1 MKMQQKQLNERNN
14 FLQKFLSIQ
23 NNFRLNSPSN
33 ISKKESQNLIYLL
46 TRDLLVEKFLS
57 FLSSSKIPLE
67 YFRNKLDENKGFTI
81 ERIKQQLETQLINC
95 FDYSID
101 ENKGEKENKKITP
114 AIFSLIYE
122 ESKDIITKQ
131 EKGIFYTQQIEVEFM
146 CKEGIANYLIQ
157 NSSIAVDDIISLIWN
172 NDKEFNN
179 NLSQEKIKD
188 ILDLLENMKIL
199 DPSCG
204 SGQFLIGMINIL
216 KYLKKKLEFI
226 LSINNTDYTL
236 VQKLLSNNIYGLDID
251 TESLWICK
259 TRLFFILVSANIQI
273 DNRKFFVNLANK
285 DILIE
290 SADGAFSEDVKEF
303 DIIIG
308 NPPFVR
314 QELLTKPIK
323 NKKNPNYKKEVIS
336 NITMIYENTWEINH
350 YLKSDFYIYFFYR
363 GLSLLREKGILCY
376 ITSNS
381 WLDSRFGFYFRNF
394 LINNFQLL
402 KIYSNLTDRAFQA
415 AINTT
420 ITIVTTLTKENP
432 LKNSIVL
439 FITLRKKYQEI
450 LNYKNLLNFHLTK
463 EIIFFEDFRIIAV
476 KQENLIKEAK
486 ISGKFSGERWNAQY
500 IRAPDIFEKIM
511 SKISDKIRP
520 LHTIGKVRYPIKTG
534 INDFFIIDKKN
545 IERFNIEPEFLVP
558 ILKSPKRV
566 QKLEIHSNKLEYKL
580 FVCNYTKNQLLE
592 LNKKGAL
599 EYIEWGEK
607 QQTEIKQ
614 QTSIPITW
622 PKVPS
627 VARHKPDW
635 YSLSLVKTVKIFCNR
650 FFDRRFFFCYSN
662 MKVVEDQTFYGL
674 LLNEEYTKDWELII
688 ALLNSSISYFFLEI
702 FGRASLGKG
711 ALQYTIFDMSSHQIV
726 DIDQIPK
733 KTQQELLLK
742 FEPIKKR
749 QIFSIFDEINMPDRI
764 EFDKVLYEWLGI
776 SIDDSR
782 EIYTSIINLTNQRIK
797 KSELVKKQIL
807 SK

>member
-1 MKMQQKQLNERNN
+1 MKMEQKKLNERNI
-14 FLQKFLSIQ
+14 FLQKYLSIQ
-23 NNFRLNSPSN
+23 NNFRLNFPSN

-57 FLSSSKIPLE
+57 FLSPSKIPLE
-67 YFRNKLDENKGFTI
+67 HFRYKLDESKINTI
-81 ERIKQQLETQLINC
+81 KIIKHKITTQLINC
-95 FDYSID
+95 FDYSVD
-101 ENKGEKENKKITP
+101 ENKEENDSKKITP

-157 NSSIAVDDIISLIWN
+157 NSSIAVEDIISLIWN
-172 NDKEFNN
+172 NDKEFSNT
-179 NLSQEKIKD
+179 LSHENIKD

-216 KYLKKKLEFI
+216 KCIKRKLEII
-226 LSINNTDYTL
+226 LLINNTDYSL
-236 VQKLLSNNIYGLDID
+236 IHKLLSKNIFGFDID

-259 TRLFFILVSANIQI
+259 TRLFFILVSTNIQT
-273 DNRKFFVNLANK
+273 NNSKFFVNLANK

-290 SADGAFSEDVKEF
+290 STDGAFSKDIKEY

-314 QELLTKPIK
+314 QELLMKPIE
-323 NKKNPNYKKEVIS
+323 NKKNLNYKKVVIS
-336 NITMIYENTWEINH
+336 NITKIFENTWEINH

-363 GLSLLREKGILCY
+363 GLSLLSDKGILCY

-394 LINNFQLL
+394 LVNNFQLL

-432 LKNSIVL
+432 LKNSFVL

-450 LNYKNLLNFHLTK
+450 LNYTNLLNFHFTK
-463 EIIFFEDFRIIAV
+463 EITFFEDFRIIAI

-511 SKISDKIRP
+511 YKISDKIRA

-558 ILKSPKRV
+558 ILKSPKRI

-580 FVCNYTKNQLLE
+580 FVCNYTKKQLLE
-592 LNKKGAL
+592 LNKNGAL
-599 EYIEWGEK
+599 EYIKWGEK

-614 QTSIPITW
+614 QSSNSISW

-627 VARHKPDW
+627 VAHHKPDW
-635 YSLSLVKTVKIFCNR
+635 YSLSLIKTVKIFCNR
-650 FFDRRFFFCYSN
+650 FFDRRFFFCYSK
-662 MKVVEDQTFYGL
+662 MKIVEDQTFYGL
-674 LLNEEYTKDWELII
+674 LLNREYTKDWELII
-688 ALLNSSISYFFLEI
+688 AILNSSISYFFLEI
-702 FGRASLGKG
+702 FGRTSLGKG
-711 ALQYTIFDMSSHQIV
+711 ALQYTIFDMSSHQII
-726 DIDQIPK
+726 DIDQIPEK
-733 KTQQELLLK
+733 IREELLLK

-764 EFDKVLYEWLGI
+764 EFDKVLFEWLGI
-776 SIDDSR
+776 SSDDAR
-782 EIYTSIINLTNQRIK
+782 EIYTSIINLANQRIK

-807 SK
+807 S